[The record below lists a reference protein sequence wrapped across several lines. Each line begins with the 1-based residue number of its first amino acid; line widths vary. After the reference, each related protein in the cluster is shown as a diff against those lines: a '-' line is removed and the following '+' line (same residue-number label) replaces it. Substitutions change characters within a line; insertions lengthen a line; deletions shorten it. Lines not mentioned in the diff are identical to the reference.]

1 MLPKSVAMAT
11 KTGLDGFPALSKP
24 TLSDP
29 LSAHQAHFAWLCRSW
44 AIAGVFHFLTF
55 HDWRWQGISGCILIC
70 LAMAVLR
77 RPTPLLFG
85 CFLATDIVAVG
96 MRMGPVPNHILFS
109 LLMNAVM
116 LIGLIAAWVRN
127 KRHSPLEDLGS
138 QWLLTVAP
146 IIRMAVVIL
155 YFFTVFHKINQAYF
169 NPDVSCGSSMLRE
182 ISIMYPI
189 IPSGGLMD
197 TFAIYGTLV
206 IEALIPILMII
217 PRTRL
222 LGGVLALGFHAM
234 LSLHPHPG
242 IYSFTATIVS
252 LLSWFIPT
260 AFFVTLR
267 PSTLAK
273 RVLMALWGIC
283 AGLVMFALLAG
294 NVPALNHL
302 LPIGSKLGFS
312 IGYYGILVYSIA
324 LVVIY
329 VQVGWRHLSALEAAA
344 PAGGSVSQR
353 LLFACP
359 VCALLMLIGMQ
370 PYLGLR
376 TRMCFSMFS
385 NLQTEGGVGNHL
397 VMPQA
402 LQQTRWQNE
411 LVLISNSTDPG
422 IAAIAARHHRIPIL
436 ELSRRVRE
444 SRAGYS
450 TTFIYNNTTYTCRSG
465 EASTYTVLPEVNGF
479 GRRYLYFRSVGP
491 DPSTVPCQW

>member
-1 MLPKSVAMAT
+1 MSTQSGV
-11 KTGLDGFPALSKP
+11 DGFPALSKP
-24 TLSDP
+24 TLSDQH
-29 LSAHQAHFAWLCRSW
+29 SANRAHFAWLCRSW

-85 CFLATDIVAVG
+85 GFLSADIVAVG

-116 LIGLIAAWVRN
+116 LIGLIVVWVRE
-127 KRHSPLEDLGS
+127 RHHANVEDVCS
-138 QWLLTVAP
+138 QWLQTVAP
-146 IIRMAVVIL
+146 VIRIAVVIL

-169 NPDVSCGSSMLRE
+169 NPNVSCASSMLRE
-182 ISIMYPI
+182 IGIIYPI

-197 TFAIYGTLV
+197 TLAIYGTLV
-206 IEALIPILMII
+206 IEALIPILMLI

-222 LGGVLALGFHAM
+222 LGGVLALGFHGM
-234 LSLHPHPG
+234 LSLHPFPG
-242 IYSFTATIVS
+242 IYSFTATVVS
-252 LLSWFIPT
+252 LLSWFLPSG
-260 AFFVTLR
+260 FFVVLR
-267 PSTLAK
+267 PSPLAK
-273 RVLMALWGIC
+273 NVFWALWGTC
-283 AGLVMFALLAG
+283 VGLVMLALLVG
-294 NVPALNHL
+294 NIPALKYL

-312 IGYYGILVYSIA
+312 IGYYAILVYSIA
-324 LVVIY
+324 LVVTY
-329 VQVGWRHLSALEAAA
+329 VQVGWRHLSALESAA
-344 PAGGSVSQR
+344 PAGGSFSQR
-353 LLFACP
+353 LLLACP

-402 LQQTRWQNE
+402 LQQTRWQRE
-411 LVLISNSTDPG
+411 LVSISASSDPG

-450 TTFIYNNTTYTCRSG
+450 TTFIYMDKTYTCRSG
-465 EASTYTVLPEVNGF
+465 DASTYAVLPEINDF